1 MKKERTEQQ
10 VGIGLSGGT
19 DSTAAALLLL
29 EDGYDVVGYTMLT
42 TDDSAAV
49 AAKAAAV
56 ADKLGNSNAMSWMR
70 WWMAMPMV

>member
-1 MKKERTEQQ
+1 MKKARKEQK

-19 DSTAAALLLL
+19 DSTAAAMLLL

-49 AAKAAAV
+49 AAKAA
-56 ADKLGNSNAMSWMR
+56 R
-70 WWMAMPMV
+70 